1 MMTQQPDRIRQ
12 YLRRRGCAP
21 SVVKGGLDGLLD
33 HWDSLVQA
41 VEEGYDL
48 TFDDYLN
55 DMDLRDV
62 LQGALEVASLDDRKK
77 AERKL
82 ESLDGRFRDLTVECA
97 PVWGERVARENGHDP
112 TEHWWYFR
120 RPKRPAPDFE
130 EELREA
136 GLIA

>member
-1 MMTQQPDRIRQ
+1 MMTQPDRIRQ

-21 SVVKGGLDGLLD
+21 SVVKGGLEGLLD

-55 DMDLRDV
+55 DMELRDV
-62 LQGALEVASLDDRKK
+62 LQGALEAAALEQRQAAEKKVIKLDQ
-77 AERKL
+77 
-82 ESLDGRFRDLTVECA
+82 RFRDLTVEC
-97 PVWGERVARENGHDP
+97 PPIVGERAARENGHDP
-112 TEHWWYFR
+112 SEHWWFFR
-120 RPKRPAPDFE
+120 RPKKPAPDFE

-136 GLIA
+136 GIV